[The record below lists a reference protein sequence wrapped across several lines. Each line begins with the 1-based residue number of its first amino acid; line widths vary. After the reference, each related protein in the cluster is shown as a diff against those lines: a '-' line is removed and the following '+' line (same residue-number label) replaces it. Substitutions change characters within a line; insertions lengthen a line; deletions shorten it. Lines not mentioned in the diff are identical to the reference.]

1 MEVTHAMAYNE
12 IVADSLNTTIMRAHK
27 KYAVS
32 TPASFFTPEDCFP
45 MGQYTGGYSM
55 DFKVGDKAVYPAHG
69 VGVIKGIE
77 TQDFDE
83 IRQTFYVLKILD
95 NGMTIMVPVEN
106 ASAIGMRP
114 VINEI
119 QVEKVYDILRDR
131 DVPTDNQTWNR
142 RYREYMNKIQTG
154 DPIEVGKVLR
164 DLALLRGDKSLS
176 FGERK
181 MYDQAHSLL
190 VQELSVAKDC
200 DEKTIEAEIESIFE
214 V

>member
-1 MEVTHAMAYNE
+1 MEASCRGVQRNCCRFPKHNYNSPPEKFVRTFKLTVLFTVGRCIEVTE
-12 IVADSLNTTIMRAHK
+12 R
-27 KYAVS
+27 
-32 TPASFFTPEDCFP
+32 ED
-45 MGQYTGGYSM
+45 MQM

>member
-1 MEVTHAMAYNE
+1 
-12 IVADSLNTTIMRAHK
+12 
-27 KYAVS
+27 
-32 TPASFFTPEDCFP
+32 
-45 MGQYTGGYSM
+45 M

-119 QVEKVYDILRDR
+119 QVEKVYEILRDR
-131 DVPTDNQTWNR
+131 DVPTDNQTWKSCNKFRGQILPLR
-142 RYREYMNKIQTG
+142 RG
-154 DPIEVGKVLR
+154 F
-164 DLALLRGDKSLS
+164 LARISP
-176 FGERK
+176 FRP
-181 MYDQAHSLL
+181 Q
-190 VQELSVAKDC
+190 
-200 DEKTIEAEIESIFE
+200 
-214 V
+214 

>member
-1 MEVTHAMAYNE
+1 MEFN
-12 IVADSLNTTIMRAHK
+12 
-27 KYAVS
+27 
-32 TPASFFTPEDCFP
+32 
-45 MGQYTGGYSM
+45 
-55 DFKVGDKAVYPAHG
+55 VGDKAVYPAHG

-77 TQDFDE
+77 TKDFGE
-83 IRQTFYVLKILD
+83 VRQEFYVLKILD
-95 NGMTIMVPVEN
+95 NGMTIMVPKEN

-114 VINEI
+114 VINMI
-119 QVEKVYDILRDR
+119 QVAKVYDVLKDR

-164 DLALLRGDKSLS
+164 DLALLRGDKNLS

-200 DEKTIEAEIESIFE
+200 DEKTIESEIEEIFAD
-214 V
+214 